1 MTCFEFSKFS
11 KIMIQVMSTGEKFMF
26 CCVGGCEYHGIW
38 FVVHSP
44 KIGLKI
50 SVFLTFSRFAV
61 FAVFAASGLALNEK
75 SRSCCVESR
84 QYYPLCVSLRT
95 LKINSEI
102 TFFEFLKKMSI
113 AKMYFSSF
121 TKVSV
126 R

>member
-1 MTCFEFSKFS
+1 
-11 KIMIQVMSTGEKFMF
+11 MIRVVSIGEKFMF
-26 CCVGGCEYHGIW
+26 CCVGGCQYHGIW

-50 SVFLTFSRFAV
+50 LVFLTFSRFAV
-61 FAVFAASGLALNEK
+61 FAVFAASGVALNEK

-95 LKINSEI
+95 LKINLKI
-102 TFFEFLKKMSI
+102 AFFEFLKKISI
-113 AKMYFSSF
+113 SKMHFSSF
-121 TKVSV
+121 IKVSV